1 MTENKMSEVAKLLG
15 VELGEEFKIDND
27 GLSFKSFKYKLDEEG
42 LIFWEEG
49 CQKWLGS
56 EGLSSL
62 LTGKAKIIKLPKQIL
77 TDAEKRY
84 LSNVIE
90 PFRDRVMYVIK
101 RKNSDSE
108 YIAIHLEHYT
118 GKSCRTDVAIVL
130 PEFEQETMYK
140 GMKPDKEYTLEELGL

>member
-15 VELGEEFKIDND
+15 VELGEEFKIDGD
-27 GLSFKSFKYKLDEEG
+27 GLPWKSFKYKLDEEG

-77 TDAEKRY
+77 SDPEKRY

-90 PFRDRVMYVIK
+90 PFRDRVIGITK
-101 RKNSDSE
+101 C
-108 YIAIHLEHYT
+108 IPPHYQDRAFIFILLQST
-118 GKSCRTDVAIVL
+118 LGCKDYLSL
-130 PEFEQETMYK
+130 PLFDIQTMYK
-140 GMKPDKEYTLEELGL
+140 GMEIDKEYTLEELEL

>member
-1 MTENKMSEVAKLLG
+1 MAENYMGIVAKLLRVELDEEFG
-15 VELGEEFKIDND
+15 VE
-27 GLSFKSFKYKLDEEG
+27 GLSFKYKLEKDG
-42 LIFWEEG
+42 LIFWSEDSQE
-49 CQKWLGS
+49 WIGS
-56 EGLSSL
+56 NLIEDL
-62 LTGKAKIIKLPKQIL
+62 LVGKARIVKLPIQIL

-90 PFRDRVMYVIK
+90 PFVNRVMYVIK

-140 GMKPDKEYTLEELGL
+140 HMETDKRYTLDELGL